1 MTPRFYA
8 FWAINA
14 ALDQRRLRRRGVASA
29 LLSERAAVSGR
40 TLPRGIVGRDSPRE
54 IARPRVLA
62 LRRRRLAEQIGRRT
76 TPEKISAGRAA
87 LGGTHH
93 RKTGTLPG

>member
-14 ALDQRRLRRRGVASA
+14 ALDQRRLRRRGVACA
-29 LLSERAAVSGR
+29 LLSERATVSGR
-40 TLPRGIVGRDSPRE
+40 TLPRGIVGRDSPRA

-62 LRRRRLAEQIGRRT
+62 LRRRRLAERNG
-76 TPEKISAGRAA
+76 GRAASEEISCRRPA
-87 LGGTHH
+87 LGGTRR